1 MRRLMALGIL
11 LCTLSSAHG
20 KRPTQLLDQ
29 DRMVSILVDLEIARA
44 MAQYY
49 ANDEDTARRLAKANA
64 SLVYRT
70 HNVSPDTLKESY
82 QYYLSHLDTIQYI
95 YEEVIKRLEELQV
108 QIE

>member
-1 MRRLMALGIL
+1 MALGIL

-29 DRMVSILVDLEIARA
+29 DRIVSILVDLEIARA

-49 ANDEDTARRLAKANA
+49 ANDEDAARRLAKANA